1 MKKTIL
7 IVDDDH
13 INGKV
18 FGKRLTKRGYTVELV
33 HSGQEC
39 LDVIAQ
45 NSNYI
50 ILLDIVMPEMNGIE
64 VLLKLR
70 ETYSSSELP
79 IIMITAKDETEQI
92 VECLEMGANDF
103 IAKPV
108 NIDIATARINA
119 TFNLLEMSE
128 RSIKAKQLSTVQ
140 SMVATYNHEINN
152 PLTIALGCL
161 RRDFEKL
168 DEKKVKIAIDA
179 LNRIAD
185 ITKKIEG
192 LTKEGT
198 EIEET
203 TYVDSS
209 KMMKLD

>member
-18 FGKRLTKRGYTVELV
+18 FAKRLTKRDYTVELV

-39 LDVIAQ
+39 LDVISK

-79 IIMITAKDETEQI
+79 VIMITAKDDTEQV

-119 TFNLLEMSE
+119 QFSMLEMAE
-128 RSIKAKQLSTVQ
+128 KSIKAKQLSTVQ

-168 DEKKVKIAIDA
+168 DEKKVNIAIEA

-192 LTKEGT
+192 LTKDGA